1 MTSIYPSK
9 NICQI
14 CLLLQRSHIH
24 EIGCAF
30 CVLENQQATSTCRG
44 NHSWAHTSQQT
55 NRANLEGRTAQKGLL
70 PLSHACKP
78 PRFLPLRI
86 SLPKIPPPPALNPPP
101 PPPPAAACRRHAP
114 LRRGPPPAPHPN
126 PQPHPDGAPRPLHR
140 LGLLFLRLR
149 RRLLIGLRLRRRP
162 GRRLRQ
168 LGVRAAALG
177 ADAAAAAAAGAQ
189 PGLRA
194 PEAPV
199 RPLPPRARRRGAVRE
214 GEGWGGRCGGG
225 GAVAGGCAGPAR
237 GRARA
242 ARRRLGPRR
251 GQGGGPDVAVR
262 RHRRRPQRRQV
273 LAHKHHGTCV
283 HALKEQKSCDMEMVW
298 FSSL

>member
-1 MTSIYPSK
+1 MPFVFLKTNK
-9 NICQI
+9 
-14 CLLLQRSHIH
+14 LLVHVHVEATIH
-24 EIGCAF
+24 GPILVNRPTGPTWRAGRPKKASSPF
-30 CVLENQQATSTCRG
+30 
-44 NHSWAHTSQQT
+44 HTP
-55 NRANLEGRTAQKGLL
+55 ANLLASS
-70 PLSHACKP
+70 LSA
-78 PRFLPLRI
+78 FL
-86 SLPKIPPPPALNPPP
+86 SPKYPPPALNPPP

-242 ARRRLGPRR
+242 ARRRLGPWR